1 LYRKSHFLDRID
13 PPSFVADSGYKEN
26 LVNRVNPVK
35 KVPPQAAKFLRILS
49 FEFRAMKLFSFRL
62 DSILNYRNYL
72 EKRAQRNLV
81 NAINEYIGWE
91 REIDRLSKRRI
102 EIARKCSDEG
112 FRGMDVPKYH
122 MYRSFLQKVNDD
134 LERANMCLK
143 RTEEKIK
150 EKKAVLKGE
159 SIKKKTLETLKD
171 LQLKKY
177 MHRLETEE
185 QKTIDEL
192 VIMRKEGRA

>member
-1 LYRKSHFLDRID
+1 
-13 PPSFVADSGYKEN
+13 
-26 LVNRVNPVK
+26 
-35 KVPPQAAKFLRILS
+35 
-49 FEFRAMKLFSFRL
+49 MKLFSFRL

-72 EKRAQRNLV
+72 EKMAQRNLIS
-81 NAINEYIGWE
+81 AINEYIGWE
-91 REIDRLSKRRI
+91 REIERLSKKRM

-112 FRGMDVPKYH
+112 FRGMEVTLYH
-122 MYRSFLQKVNDD
+122 IYRSFLQKVNDD
-134 LERANMCLK
+134 LERATMSLK
-143 RTEEKIK
+143 KTGEKIK
-150 EKKAVLKGE
+150 EKKAALKGE

-185 QKTIDEL
+185 QKTMDEL

>member
-1 LYRKSHFLDRID
+1 
-13 PPSFVADSGYKEN
+13 
-26 LVNRVNPVK
+26 
-35 KVPPQAAKFLRILS
+35 
-49 FEFRAMKLFSFRL
+49 MKPFSFRL
-62 DSILNYRNYL
+62 DSILKYRNYL
-72 EKRAQRNLV
+72 EKKAQRNLV
-81 NAINEYIGWE
+81 NVINEYIGWE
-91 REIDRLSKRRI
+91 REIEGLSKKRM

-122 MYRSFLQKVNDD
+122 LYRSFLQKVNDD
-134 LERANMCLK
+134 LERANMSLK
-143 RTEEKIK
+143 KTEEKIK

-177 MHRLETEE
+177 MHRLEKEE

-192 VIMRKEGRA
+192 VIMKR

>member
-1 LYRKSHFLDRID
+1 
-13 PPSFVADSGYKEN
+13 
-26 LVNRVNPVK
+26 
-35 KVPPQAAKFLRILS
+35 
-49 FEFRAMKLFSFRL
+49 MKPFSFKL

-72 EKRAQRNLV
+72 EKKARRNLA

-91 REIDRLSKRRI
+91 KEIDRLSKKRI

-122 MYRSFLQKVNDD
+122 LYRSFLQKVNDD
-134 LERANMCLK
+134 LGRANMSLEK
-143 RTEEKIK
+143 TEEKIK
-150 EKKAVLKGE
+150 KKKAVLKGE

-192 VIMRKEGRA
+192 VIMRR